1 MKIKILS
8 PRISTS
14 LSSERERAICLLYQ
28 ESIYE
33 LLKKTLPYE
42 LFFDPGYSQSEKEP
56 VSFLK
61 DSLPII
67 RWEEPDDAPCNLSI
81 VMLCKYRFKAA
92 HFFYDLV
99 SRWLIPNKRLNIE
112 LFFASDF
119 NLPDYGND
127 TFTVAQIILR
137 LNMAQEVEEVKR
149 NIHSVETELRLGV
162 VSTYHA
168 NRILEFKGLS
178 SDKKTSLIQEK
189 IGSLIHS
196 PSKEIDRT
204 IFSQMQRF
212 LVTCREEFKSVRD
225 YHHISRIISVL
236 HIIRKLLKQKIE
248 AFPNRRHLIVK
259 FLKTRLA
266 MPGKERTVLGI
277 LVGLNFLREYEV
289 FEEKHL
295 LNAVKSYIPNVKT
308 VENSFFLDR
317 NRENTMQT
325 IYLEVE
331 KKSGKIFSFEEIR
344 RLRKVLP
351 DRLKGHIEYLM
362 HPTFMPRNEE
372 EVVKNIMTLSR
383 QLKYVHDIP
392 QVIISYEEQENV
404 QLSFTVILLRILKPG
419 DISIQKIFHCTPSSL
434 KFVPDRVRKV
444 GTLRRRYPKEATVF
458 RVLMSKQK
466 YIRADHSVD
475 LYRARQEVLSEIYRT
490 LGEVRDYNGGLIHKQ
505 NEVYLALK
513 ASLGSIG
520 KQNEFLLEK
529 FFYSIVPVEMRSVVK
544 PQALKLL
551 FLMLLSGMNK
561 KKSYSKKTPDWL
573 FRQSGSRLYIIIP
586 VNDSERKARIMDA
599 VEGLELFSSQ
609 LVSFYLD
616 IYDLPFLGYIL
627 HTEGKE
633 KQETFLQK
641 VGNVLNETVE
651 N

>member
-1 MKIKILS
+1 MKIEVQA
-8 PRISTS
+8 PRVSTS
-14 LSSERERAICLLYQ
+14 MDSKKEGSICLLYQ
-28 ESIYE
+28 ESIHE
-33 LLKKTLPYE
+33 LLKKTLPHD
-42 LFFDPGYSQSEKEP
+42 LFFDTAFPNSDVER
-56 VSFLK
+56 VSFLN

-67 RWEEPDDAPCNLSI
+67 HSDEIGDAPCNLSVI
-81 VMLCKYRFKAA
+81 MLCKYRFNAA

-99 SRWLIPNKRLNIE
+99 SRWLVPNKRLNIE

-119 NLPDYGND
+119 KLPDYGEN
-127 TFTVAQIILR
+127 TYTISQIMIR
-137 LNMAQEVEEVKR
+137 LNSTQEVEEVRR
-149 NIHSVETELRLGV
+149 NLRSVETELRLGV

-236 HIIRKLLKQKIE
+236 HVIRKLLKQKIE
-248 AFPNRRHLIVK
+248 VFPNKRHLIVK

-277 LVGLNFLREYEV
+277 LVGLNFLREHEV

-295 LNAVKSYIPNVKT
+295 LNAVKSYIPNVKA

-325 IYLEVE
+325 IYLEIE
-331 KKSGKIFSFEEIR
+331 KEDGKVFSFEEIQ

-392 QVIISYEEQENV
+392 QVIISYEEQKNA
-404 QLSFTVILLRILKPG
+404 QLSFTVILLRVLKPA
-419 DISIQKIFHCTPSSL
+419 DVSIQKVFHRTHSFL

-458 RVLMSKQK
+458 RVLMPKQK

-475 LYRARQEVLSEIYRT
+475 LYQARQEVLTEIYRV

-505 NEVYLALK
+505 NEVYLSLK
-513 ASLGSIG
+513 TSLGSIG
-520 KQNEFLLEK
+520 KQHEFLLEK

-544 PQALKLL
+544 PEALKHL
-551 FLMLLSGMNK
+551 FLMLLSAMNK
-561 KKSYSKKTPDWL
+561 KKTYSKKMPDWL
-573 FRQSGSRLYIIIP
+573 FKQDGPRLYVIIP
-586 VNDSERKARIMDA
+586 INDPKRKARVMDA
-599 VEGLELFSSQ
+599 VEGLNLLSSQ

-616 IYDLPFLGYIL
+616 TYDLPFLGYIL
-627 HTEGKE
+627 HTEDKE
-633 KQETFLQK
+633 KQRSFLQK
-641 VGNVLNETVE
+641 VGETLE
-651 N
+651 